1 MRRKFPL
8 LAAAAAAVMVL
19 AACATSSGASPDSS
33 SSATRGLQA
42 VTVGVIPIVDVAP
55 IYLGVQEGIFTKH
68 GLDVTLE
75 LADGGAAIVPAVVKG
90 EYQFG
95 FSNVTSLLVASSK
108 GEPLKA
114 VAPGNFSTGQDGV
127 DFSAVV
133 APGSS
138 DIATAA
144 DLSGRTV
151 AVNSLNNIGD
161 TTVRNV
167 VDASGGDPA
176 TVEFVEMPFPEMLP
190 ALKNGQVD
198 AAWVVEPHLTTA
210 VQQGAKVIS
219 SNFAQTDH
227 DLLVAAYF
235 TSDQTIAADPETVAA
250 FTAAIKESLTYAQE
264 HPEETRAVLD
274 TYTEI
279 DPVVKSVMVMPRFAA
294 DIEPTYLQV
303 LADLGLKYGLF
314 DKPVDVNKLLVQEP
328 AAQ

>member
-1 MRRKFPL
+1 VRRKIPL
-8 LAAAAAAVMVL
+8 ILSAALASVL
-19 AACATSSGASPDSS
+19 LVACASASGASPEGSA
-33 SSATRGLQA
+33 SATGGRQA

-55 IYLGVQEGIFTKH
+55 IYLGVQEGIFAEH

-75 LADGGAAIVPAVVKG
+75 LAQGGAAIVPAVVSG

-95 FSNVTSLLVASSK
+95 FSNVTSLLLASAA

-114 VAPGNFSTGQDGV
+114 VAPGNFTTGQDGV

-133 APGSS
+133 APAGSE
-138 DIATAA
+138 IGTAA
-144 DLSGRTV
+144 DLAGRTV

-167 VDASGGDPA
+167 VHESGGDPA
-176 TVEFVEMPFPEMLP
+176 DVQFVEMPFPEMLP
-190 ALKNGQVD
+190 ALTAGDID
-198 AAWVVEPHLTTA
+198 AAWVVEPFLTTA
-210 VQQGAKVIS
+210 VQQGAQVIS

-235 TSDQTIAADPETVAA
+235 TSDQTLESDPETVAA
-250 FTAAIKESLTYAQE
+250 FTAAIKESLTYAQD
-264 HPEETRAVLD
+264 HPDETRAVLD

-303 LADLGLKYGLF
+303 LADLGLEYGLF
-314 DKPVDVNKLLVQEP
+314 DEPVDVNKLLVPEP
-328 AAQ
+328 AQ